1 MHTLDTDEARLQLL
15 NEVQPGDAWHSCAEK
30 RQCIMCERI
39 FRGWDVM
46 VRRRRSGRLQLACPT
61 CDSGPQ
67 FWVRL
72 GHGLLCDQGWQNWE
86 GAGGSA
92 TDTDGG
98 EEDVA
103 STG

>member
-1 MHTLDTDEARLQLL
+1 
-15 NEVQPGDAWHSCAEK
+15 
-30 RQCIMCERI
+30 MCERT

-67 FWVRL
+67 FWVRI
-72 GHGLLCDQGWQNWE
+72 GEGLLCDHGWQNWE
-86 GAGGSA
+86 GAAESS
-92 TDTDGG
+92 TDTAGG
-98 EEDVA
+98 EDDVA

>member
-1 MHTLDTDEARLQLL
+1 MHTIPTDEARLQLL
-15 NEVQPGDAWHSCAEK
+15 NQLQPGQSWQSCAEK
-30 RQCIMCERI
+30 RQCIMCERT

-72 GHGLLCDQGWQNWE
+72 GNPLLDDRVWKPSEVASGSSTDNT
-86 GAGGSA
+86 AGE
-92 TDTDGG
+92 D
-98 EEDVA
+98 DVA

>member
-1 MHTLDTDEARLQLL
+1 MHTLPTDEARLQLL
-15 NEVQPGDAWHSCAEK
+15 NEVQPGQSWQSCAEK

-72 GHGLLCDQGWQNWE
+72 GNSLLADHVWQDWE
-86 GAGGSA
+86 LAIRSSTGHSAG
-92 TDTDGG
+92 D
-98 EEDVA
+98 EDLA